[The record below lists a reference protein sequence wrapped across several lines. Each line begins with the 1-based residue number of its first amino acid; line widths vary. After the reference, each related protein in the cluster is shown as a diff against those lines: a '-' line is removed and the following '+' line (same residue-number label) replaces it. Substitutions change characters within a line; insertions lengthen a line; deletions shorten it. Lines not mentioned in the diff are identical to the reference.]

1 MEIHLAIESDISVL
15 AELNHQLIKDEGHRN
30 PMLVEELKG
39 RMRSWLSSDYS
50 AALFVDQGE
59 ITGYTLWR
67 QEKGFIYIRQFFISS
82 NFRGK
87 GNGQKAFYLVRDKY
101 WSNQKLRLDVL
112 VNNYRGLAFW
122 RSVGFV
128 EYCLTME
135 NSIA

>member
-67 QEKGFIYIRQFFISS
+67 QERLYLHPSV
-82 NFRGK
+82 
-87 GNGQKAFYLVRDKY
+87 FY
-101 WSNQKLRLDVL
+101 
-112 VNNYRGLAFW
+112 
-122 RSVGFV
+122 
-128 EYCLTME
+128 
-135 NSIA
+135 

>member
-1 MEIHLAIESDISVL
+1 MKLQGIHCGG
-15 AELNHQLIKDEGHRN
+15 K
-30 PMLVEELKG
+30 
-39 RMRSWLSSDYS
+39 
-50 AALFVDQGE
+50 
-59 ITGYTLWR
+59 
-67 QEKGFIYIRQFFISS
+67 KGFIYIRQFFISS

-122 RSVGFV
+122 RSVGFG

-135 NSIA
+135 SSIA